1 MVQSILPHRHHH
13 CHRHCR
19 HLRRRPGM
27 SMALVALEHELFDL
41 LRGEGQVA
49 SVRLEG
55 VQDPLEPLS
64 SLLQ

>member
-27 SMALVALEHELFDL
+27 SMALVALEREFFDL
-41 LRGEGQVA
+41 LRGAAAAVVA
-49 SVRLEG
+49 LRRLAAIQG
-55 VQDPLEPLS
+55 
-64 SLLQ
+64 